1 MGTKV
6 QYIAVGED
14 GEFRIS
20 PDDLPYL
27 EYDSDYIVLAVYPDG
42 TRTRYQWA

>member
-1 MGTKV
+1 MDTNIR
-6 QYIAVGED
+6 YIAVGED
-14 GEFRIS
+14 GEFPIS

-27 EYDSDYIVLAVYPDG
+27 EYDADYIVLVVYPDG